1 MSLIG
6 QWTGVTKFMITE
18 PDAFI
23 DQYDEDHGIGYPI
36 KFVTLSV
43 IAMALPITLL
53 MVLANLSSPA
63 DLRAAA
69 IIGAAIVLI
78 GFVAS
83 IIEMLLV
90 HGVVYALGGREGS
103 VSTFEAYAFPSAVRF
118 GLAWIPLLNLIGLY
132 GLYLQVKTLASF
144 QGVSSGRSAVA
155 LLLAAFLVLPT
166 MVIAVAVIAAF
177 FLELGGGGGAPV

>member
-1 MSLIG
+1 M
-6 QWTGVTKFMITE
+6 VTE

-36 KFVTLSV
+36 KFVALSV

-103 VSTFEAYAFPSAVRF
+103 VSTFEAYAFPSAVRL
-118 GLAWIPLLNLIGLY
+118 GLAWIPLVNLAVGFY
-132 GLYLQVKTLASF
+132 GLYLQIKTLASF

-155 LLLAAFLVLPT
+155 LVFASLLVLPT
-166 MVIAVAVIAAF
+166 MVIAIAVIAAF